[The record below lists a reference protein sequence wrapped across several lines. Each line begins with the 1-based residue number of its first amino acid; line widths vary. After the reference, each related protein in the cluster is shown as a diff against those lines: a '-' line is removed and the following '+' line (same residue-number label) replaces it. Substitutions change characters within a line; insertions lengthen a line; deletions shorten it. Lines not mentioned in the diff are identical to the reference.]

1 MNLVIIESVGKKDTI
16 KKYLG
21 KEYEVVATKGHIRD
35 LPTNLLAV
43 NVLDK
48 FKPQYEIIADKKEV
62 VKMLKDKASKAD
74 KIYLATD
81 PDREGEAIS
90 WHLCNILN
98 LDQNQPIRIVFNEI
112 SKNAVNK
119 GLENPRA
126 IDANLV
132 DAQQAR
138 RVLDRL
144 VGYKISPI
152 LCRKIQPK
160 LSAGRVQSATLKLI
174 IDRERE
180 IQNFKSEEYWTLLAK
195 LFNFTEKDSFKASL
209 IKKNNKKINIP
220 SKEVMDEVL
229 QNLKD
234 GSFVV
239 GDVKKSHTKSH
250 PTPPYT
256 TSTMQQDALNKLGM
270 SLKKTTACAQEL
282 YEGVEIKGEGKVALV
297 TYIRSDSV
305 RLSPE
310 AITMARNYISAN
322 YGEKYLPSTPNVY
335 KTKASAQDA
344 HEAIRPI
351 NLERTPE
358 SLKANLSPDNYKLYN
373 MIYNKFLA
381 CQMADAEYDQVVAL
395 INNGD
400 YEFKATGKTLCF
412 DGFTK
417 LYETT
422 KKKKEKENTEEEEE
436 GTNSKLPPLNTGD
449 VLKVAELL
457 PTQKFTKPLPRYTEA
472 TLVKEMEDKGIG
484 RPATYTPT
492 VSTISSRKYIEKE
505 GKALKPTELGEKV
518 NELMEK
524 YFDTI
529 VDAKFTAD
537 METKLDDVA
546 EKGIAW
552 QDFVGEFYSDFV
564 KQLNGADHDGAKFKM
579 PPKPT
584 DVKCDKCGGDM
595 VIRTG
600 KFGEFMACSNYP
612 NCKNIMTMQKEAGVC
627 PKCGKAVYEKKS
639 KKGNTFFGCSGYPEC
654 DFVSWE
660 APLDEKCPKCNSYL
674 TGKKLSGQLRK
685 KCSNE
690 KCDYFEIVKKQS
702 TNTDNTQNPTTQQ
715 NDNKS
720 E

>member
-48 FKPQYEIIADKKEV
+48 FKPQYEIISDKKDV
-62 VKMLKDKASKAD
+62 VKMLKDKAAKAD

-98 LDQNQPIRIVFNEI
+98 LDQNEPIRIVFNEI

-119 GLENPRA
+119 GLANPRG
-126 IDANLV
+126 IDINLV

-195 LFNFTEKDSFKASL
+195 LYNFTEKDSFKASL
-209 IKKNNKKINIP
+209 TKKNGKKVSIS
-220 SKEVMDEVL
+220 SKEQMDEVL
-229 QNLKD
+229 DNLKD

-239 GDVKKSHTKSH
+239 GDVKKSLTKSH

-282 YEGVEIKGEGKVALV
+282 YEGVDIKGEGKVALV

-310 AITMARNYISAN
+310 AIAMARDFIAEK
-322 YGEKYLPSTPNVY
+322 YGDKYLPATPNVY

-351 NLERTPE
+351 HLERTPE
-358 SLKANLSPDNYKLYN
+358 SLKPYLSSDNYKLYN

-395 INNGD
+395 INNGE
-400 YEFKATGKTLCF
+400 YEFKATGKTIRF

-417 LYETT
+417 LYEST
-422 KKKKEKENTEEEEE
+422 KKKKEKENTDEEDE
-436 GTNSKLPPLNTGD
+436 GSNSKLPPLNTGD
-449 VLKVAELL
+449 VLKVSELL
-457 PTQKFTKPLPRYTEA
+457 PSQKFTKPLPRYTEA
-472 TLVKEMEDKGIG
+472 TLIKEMEDKGIG

-492 VSTISSRKYIEKE
+492 VSTISGRKYIEKE

-552 QDFVGEFYSDFV
+552 QEFVAEFYSDFV
-564 KQLNGADHDGAKFKM
+564 KQLSNADHDGAKFKM

-584 DVKCDKCGGDM
+584 DIKCDKCGSEM

-600 KFGEFMACSNYP
+600 KFGEFLACSNYP
-612 NCKNIMTMQKEAGVC
+612 KCKNIMSMQKQAGVC

-639 KKGNTFFGCSGYPEC
+639 KKGNLFFGCSGYPDC

-660 APLDEKCPKCNSYL
+660 APLDEKCPKCGEYL
-674 TGKKLSGQLRK
+674 TGKKQNGQLRK
-685 KCSNE
+685 KCSND
-690 KCDYFEIVKKQS
+690 KCDFFEIVKKENNTEESIENIS
-702 TNTDNTQNPTTQQ
+702 TQIE
-715 NDNKS
+715 NKS